1 MYKRCVLDEKER
13 EPKKLYYLVQFL
25 MFDKEQ
31 KNYITIEDTLEILC
45 VRNTNGIDAA
55 IDSIFDVENKDE
67 KGNVQKTGKKNETLT
82 YQEFAER
89 MHSLSLRKRTLLM
102 NKKKIFCEKIK
113 EEAIKNKK
121 Y

>member
-1 MYKRCVLDEKER
+1 M
-13 EPKKLYYLVQFL
+13 
-25 MFDKEQ
+25 
-31 KNYITIEDTLEILC
+31 NEI
-45 VRNTNGIDAA
+45 
-55 IDSIFDVENKDE
+55 IFDGRLTRDPEY
-67 KGNVQKTGKKNETLT
+67 KTGKKNETLT